1 MPNAVASLLRLASA
15 DLRDAGLLSSGRNP
29 VNAPALVKLA
39 FDHLVLAVIA
49 TERGWPRQAPEAA
62 LRLLPDATPLKAGL
76 NKVAALLRAV
86 QIFPGVMQD
95 GAAAPAPDREGIR
108 SAIAAMSALLKDLA
122 SQFEVDLLGEGP
134 ARRASPVRPEPAPP
148 PTPPSTPPPAKP
160 QLAPPKAQPS
170 VKPAA
175 VIVPPA
181 KPDALPADAHA
192 VAGRSPIE
200 VSTSP
205 NSTASAAF
213 WAMMDRWHV
222 GDLDALDLIGH
233 AGGLTKKGTRPRFK
247 LVGEEVAMFQGLREI
262 ESALGSLQLK
272 PQAWLHQAVK
282 AAPFGG
288 ATPIA
293 YLTRQGRSGLR
304 DAVRFILQQGLALS
318 MAASVNAH
326 GSAS

>member
-134 ARRASPVRPEPAPP
+134 ARRASPVRPETRPAANAAVNAAA
-148 PTPPSTPPPAKP
+148 S
-160 QLAPPKAQPS
+160 KAAACATQGS
-170 VKPAA
+170 AVGSKPAA

-213 WAMMDRWHV
+213 WAMMDRWACRGPRCAGSDRARGRV
-222 GDLDALDLIGH
+222 DEEGH
-233 AGGLTKKGTRPRFK
+233 S
-247 LVGEEVAMFQGLREI
+247 
-262 ESALGSLQLK
+262 SALQTG
-272 PQAWLHQAVK
+272 W
-282 AAPFGG
+282 
-288 ATPIA
+288 
-293 YLTRQGRSGLR
+293 
-304 DAVRFILQQGLALS
+304 
-318 MAASVNAH
+318 
-326 GSAS
+326 